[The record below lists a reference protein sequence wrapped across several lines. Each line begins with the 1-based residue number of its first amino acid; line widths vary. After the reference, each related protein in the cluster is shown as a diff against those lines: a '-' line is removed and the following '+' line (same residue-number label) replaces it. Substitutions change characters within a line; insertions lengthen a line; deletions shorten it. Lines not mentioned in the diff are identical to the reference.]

1 MGIQSPGF
9 RVEPGM
15 TRVFQSLQF
24 GIIFAK
30 LEAGM
35 KKIVVWTIFY
45 LVTLLLIGVLWGLF
59 YPAASVLIK
68 LAQSQKRGVSILI
81 PLSFLLLSFLYAFL
95 QARREGKRERWVAAY
110 GWLSG
115 NCALVVI
122 LLYLYLKQMTGG

>member
-24 GIIFAK
+24 EIIFAK

-81 PLSFLLLSFLYAFL
+81 PLFPLIEFSLCFFASPQGGEARALGCGLRVVERKLCSGCHTSLS
-95 QARREGKRERWVAAY
+95 VP
-110 GWLSG
+110 
-115 NCALVVI
+115 
-122 LLYLYLKQMTGG
+122 KQMTRG